1 MSTIKK
7 ILRKMIFQ
15 EKADSE
21 SYIKYLRQKGIKIGE
36 RTKFFAPNMT
46 HIDETRPW
54 LVEIGDDVQITA
66 GVTILTHG
74 YDWAVLKKVYGEIL
88 GSSGGGKI
96 GNNVFIGMHT
106 TILKGTNIGDNVII
120 GANSLVNKDIPSN
133 CVAAGNPIKII
144 MPLDTYYMKRKER
157 QAREVTELV
166 HKYRECY
173 GKEPDEKAL
182 HEFFWLFSDGDSQ
195 LTETWKRMMTLVG
208 NEKESY
214 DALRANKKK
223 YENLDKFLKEI

>member
-1 MSTIKK
+1 MGSFKK
-7 ILRKMIFQ
+7 SIWRDFRI
-15 EKADSE
+15 
-21 SYIKYLRQKGIKIGE
+21 IG
-36 RTKFFAPNMT
+36 
-46 HIDETRPW
+46 
-54 LVEIGDDVQITA
+54 
-66 GVTILTHG
+66 GV
-74 YDWAVLKKVYGEIL
+74 
-88 GSSGGGKI
+88 KI

-157 QAREVTELV
+157 QTREVTELV

>member
-1 MSTIKK
+1 
-7 ILRKMIFQ
+7 
-15 EKADSE
+15 
-21 SYIKYLRQKGIKIGE
+21 
-36 RTKFFAPNMT
+36 
-46 HIDETRPW
+46 
-54 LVEIGDDVQITA
+54 
-66 GVTILTHG
+66 
-74 YDWAVLKKVYGEIL
+74 
-88 GSSGGGKI
+88 
-96 GNNVFIGMHT
+96 MHT

-182 HEFFWLFSDGDSQ
+182 HEFFWL
-195 LTETWKRMMTLVG
+195 
-208 NEKESY
+208 
-214 DALRANKKK
+214 
-223 YENLDKFLKEI
+223 EILS